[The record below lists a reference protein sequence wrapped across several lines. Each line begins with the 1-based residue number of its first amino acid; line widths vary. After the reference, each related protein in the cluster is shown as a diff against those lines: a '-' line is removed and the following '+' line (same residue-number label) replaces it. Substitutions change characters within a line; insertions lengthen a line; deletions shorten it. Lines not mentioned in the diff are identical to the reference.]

1 MGAIQNIV
9 NELRRRGVVV
19 HEWSGWQNRGNG
31 GVKDLDVKGIILH
44 HTGSGYGSAYP
55 ELVSSS
61 QPWANGGA
69 LCNFSGNADG
79 SLTVIAAGL
88 TYHAGGGYGPNQGPL
103 APYANNRN
111 YHTVGLEIVYP
122 GTTPM
127 TIAQYRTSV
136 ALSRVVVDLY
146 AGGNAE
152 YVRAH
157 AEVNGRGYQGKW
169 DPGKGVGTEH
179 IDMNAFRNA
188 VRDWSND
195 MQANEYIKWYD
206 GTDSDFVTTM
216 KYLQSAVQD
225 LYTKFN
231 MPVLDSG
238 GKAYKIS
245 GFDLLRTVD
254 INGIK
259 LDQLLAR
266 SVADVDEEALADAL
280 AARGIGGASPAQVK
294 QALADVLRQGT
305 DSQAGS

>member
-9 NELRRRGVVV
+9 NELRRRGVTV
-19 HEWSGWQNRGNG
+19 HEWPGWQTRGNNN
-31 GVKDLDVKGIILH
+31 VKDLDVKGIILH
-44 HTGSGYGSAYP
+44 HTGSGYGSAYQ

-61 QPWANGGA
+61 QPWAGGGA

-111 YHTVGLEIVYP
+111 YYTVGLEIVYP
-122 GTTPM
+122 GSRPM
-127 TIAQYRTSV
+127 TDAQARAAV
-136 ALSRVVVDLY
+136 VLSRVVVDLY
-146 AGGNAE
+146 AGGDAE

-157 AEVNGRGYQGKW
+157 AEVNGRGYEGKW
-169 DPGKGVGTEH
+169 DPGQGVGTQT
-179 IDMNAFRNA
+179 IDMTAFRNA
-188 VRDWSND
+188 VRNWSDD

-216 KYLQSAVQD
+216 KYIQSAIQD

-231 MPVLDSG
+231 TPVLDSG
-238 GKAYKIS
+238 AKAYKIS

-259 LDQLLAR
+259 LDNLLAR

-280 AARGIGGASPAQVK
+280 AARGIGGASPAEVK
-294 QALADVLRQGT
+294 AALVEVLTKGT
-305 DSQAGS
+305 DAS